1 MTGRSLKRSGLRLGA
16 TLLGA
21 VIVNLALFSLITLLS
36 QEREPPRDEINA
48 SSVSLVSLKPPA
60 PPETEDVKPPKP
72 PQPKQ
77 QLDFKPDL
85 RPPALDLGAPGL
97 AGGIAFDLGM
107 GDLNDGLDAQV
118 VFNPYEL
125 DTQPET
131 LVRIPPEYPY
141 QARQRGIEGVVQI
154 KLLVNADGTIG
165 PIHVLS
171 ARPEN
176 IFEEAAIKG
185 ARRWKFKPG
194 RIAGEPVT
202 AWVVTNVR
210 FTLN

>member
-1 MTGRSLKRSGLRLGA
+1 MTGRFPGRTGLRFGA
-16 TLLGA
+16 ALLGA
-21 VIVNLALFSLITLLS
+21 VIVNVALFSLITLLS

-60 PPETEDVKPPKP
+60 PPETEEVKPPKP

-97 AGGIAFDLGM
+97 AGGIAIDLGL
-107 GDLNDGLDAQV
+107 GNLNDDFDGQV
-118 VFNPYEL
+118 VFNSYEL

-131 LVRIPPEYPY
+131 MVRIPPEYPY

-154 KLLVNADGTIG
+154 KLLVNADGTVG
-165 PIHVLS
+165 PVHVLS

-176 IFEEAAIKG
+176 IFDDAAVKG

-194 RIAGEPVT
+194 RIAGEPVS
-202 AWVVTNVR
+202 AWVVTNIR